1 MKKIFKAIVC
11 LAVGAMCVFGQNAEV
26 KAMKKDRE
34 VLNFNTGWLYSPT
47 DYTNAFLQN
56 FDDSGF
62 ENVCIPHANTVL
74 TKHKGGEES
83 FLKQIASYRFVS
95 WYRRHFTLGEEY
107 KGKVVRVEFEGVA
120 NVCDV
125 YVNGEKVKEHKG
137 AYTSFSCDVTDYIKL
152 GEDNVI
158 AVRCDSTKRS
168 DVPPEGGNVDYCLFG
183 GIVRNVNM
191 IVTDEVY
198 VKDVF
203 VTSEV
208 SKERAVVKAEVT
220 LSQDAEFRLT
230 LTDADGKDVAHGTD
244 EVTIENPHLWSIDDP
259 YLYTARVEAI
269 KDGEVRDT
277 YLVKIGLRWFEF
289 VNDGLK
295 LNGEVVKIMGINRHE
310 QWPWQGRAVP
320 DKLQKRDA
328 DMIKETGFNAVRCS
342 HYPQSPAFLDRCD
355 EIGLIVFE
363 EAPGWQHIGNE
374 QWQELYKENI
384 REMIVRDRNHP
395 SIFSWGVRVNESN
408 DSDKFYKET
417 NELARSLDAT
427 RPTHGARRQDT
438 YQSSTYY
445 EDIYT
450 AHYTYPQNPVHTP
463 FLVTEHS
470 WDCWTNGYGYSWA
483 TDEEALAFTKD
494 FADKVNY
501 YYGNENCAGGFAWSM
516 FDYNNEVNYTRT
528 NHVFYSGMYDIFRLP
543 KMAANL
549 YISQKDPAKYG
560 GNIYIANYWDDDSK
574 PLTVKEV
581 SGDIAQGN
589 NLGGGVVTGDKFS
602 VTVMSNC
609 ETVEL
614 YVNGE
619 KVDKEPARLYT
630 NLPHPF
636 FVFEDIKYEEGAV
649 TAIGYIDGKEAARY
663 TQRTPEKAHK
673 LILTPDYD
681 TIVADGTDMTQVT
694 VTLTDKNGTRIPSG
708 NIAVKLTLRGAGE
721 FIGEEN
727 IELEGGRCAFIV
739 KSKYLQTGEI
749 CCEATAD
756 GIESGK
762 CTIEAV
768 NYQEENNVPFSF
780 EKGDVRAIE
789 VKEYNDTNKVFEYS
803 NGWQYVAQSDCYQ
816 GDNHYSDIEGES
828 VVVKFVGSMIE
839 WYGSTNSNHGIASF
853 AIDGGEEIFIDCYS
867 ETRKDNYLLY
877 SVDNL
882 EYGEHTLCVRVTGKK
897 NVKAKGCYINA
908 DRVKVTDNSNFHL
921 AGNEELI
928 YENDWVKHGGTW
940 MLTNGTYTQKD
951 SSGDRFAVCEKKKF
965 EDGRIECEISIPT
978 KEGAGVGIIGRY
990 INDKNFYLAELKKT
1004 DSNLTWA
1011 IWLNEN
1017 NAWTSLVSGTFD
1029 NILLGE
1035 SVRMRF
1041 DMNKTKMT
1049 LSIQD
1054 ANGAW
1059 RILGSCN
1066 DLSLNEGYVGIR
1078 THSSTASFGKVVF
1091 AEKINCRY
1099 EIKEVKTEGNVIKSI
1114 VIENTTGETKE
1125 GDCVTVACYRDDV
1138 LLKCEQIKA
1147 DEADEVEIEIEGNRV
1162 KIFVWENMNAV
1173 SRAYEMK
1180 NESE

>member
-1 MKKIFKAIVC
+1 MKKFVKAIMCIAIGTMCILGGNTGVE
-11 LAVGAMCVFGQNAEV
+11 AME
-26 KAMKKDRE
+26 KDRE
-34 VLNFNTGWLYSPT
+34 VLNFNTGWLYSPM
-47 DYTNAFLQN
+47 DYTNAFLKN

-107 KGKVVRVEFEGVA
+107 KGKVVMVEFEGVA
-120 NVCDV
+120 NVAEI

-137 AYTSFSCDVTDYIKL
+137 AYTSFSCDVTKYIKI

-183 GIVRNVNM
+183 GIVRNVKM
-191 IVTDEVY
+191 VITDEIY

-203 VTSEV
+203 VTTPEV
-208 SKERAVVKAEVT
+208 SKERAVVNVSAE
-220 LSQDAEFRLT
+220 LSEDAERFVT
-230 LTDADGKDVAHGTD
+230 LTDADGRVVASGTD
-244 EVTIENPHLWSIDDP
+244 SLTVEKPHLWSVDDP
-259 YLYTARVEAI
+259 YLYTVCVQAV
-269 KDGEVRDT
+269 KDGKVRDT
-277 YLVKIGLRWFEF
+277 YDVKIGLRWFEF

-320 DKLQKRDA
+320 DKLQKKDA

-363 EAPGWQHIGNE
+363 EAPGWQHVGNV

-384 REMIVRDRNHP
+384 REMILRDRNHP

-408 DSDKFYKET
+408 DSDKLYKET
-417 NELARSLDAT
+417 NELARLLDPT

-450 AHYTYPQNPVHTP
+450 AHYTYPENPVHTP

-470 WDCWTNGYGYSWA
+470 WDCWTNGYGYAWA

-549 YISQKDPAKYG
+549 YISQKDPEKYG

-589 NLGGGVVTGDKFS
+589 NTGGGVVTGDKFS

-614 YVNGE
+614 YINGV
-619 KVDKEPARLYT
+619 KVDKEPVRQYT

-636 FVFEDIKYEEGAV
+636 FVFEDVRYEEGAV
-649 TAIGYIDGKEAARY
+649 TAVGYINGKEAARY
-663 TQRTPEKAHK
+663 TQRTPKKACK
-673 LILTPDYD
+673 LVLTPDYE
-681 TIVADGTDMTQVT
+681 TIVADGSDMTQVS
-694 VTLTDKNGTRIPSG
+694 VTLVDENGTTIPS
-708 NIAVKLTLRGAGE
+708 ADTTVKLSLVGAGE
-721 FIGEEN
+721 FIGEET
-727 IELEGGRCAFIV
+727 IALEGGRCAFIV
-739 KSKYLQTGEI
+739 KSKYLQAGDI
-749 CCEATAD
+749 FCEATAE

-762 CTIEAV
+762 CTIESLE
-768 NYQEENNVPFSF
+768 YEEHDNVPFSYAQ
-780 EKGDVRAIE
+780 GDIKPIE
-789 VKEYNDTNKVFEYS
+789 VKDYNDTNKVFEYC
-803 NGWQYVAQSDCYQ
+803 GDWQYISQSGCYQ
-816 GDNHYSDIEGES
+816 SDNHYSDTKGDS
-828 VVVKFVGSMIE
+828 VVVKFEGSMIE

-853 AIDGGEEIFIDCYS
+853 SIDGGEEIYIDCYS
-867 ETRKDNYLLY
+867 EKRKDNILLY
-877 SVDNL
+877 SADNL
-882 EYGEHTLCVRVTGKK
+882 EPKEHTLCVRVTGKK
-897 NVKAKGCYINA
+897 NSKASGYYINA
-908 DRVKVTDNSNFHL
+908 DRVKVTDNAKLHL
-921 AGNEELI
+921 GENQELK
-928 YENDWVKHGGTW
+928 YEKGWVEHGGKW
-940 MLTNGTYTQKD
+940 VLTNEKYNQTET
-951 SSGDRFAVCEKKKF
+951 SGDRFAVYENKKF
-965 EDGRIECEISIPT
+965 ENGRIETEISVPT
-978 KEGAGVGIIGRY
+978 KEGAGVGVIGRY
-990 INDKNFYLAELKKT
+990 VDDKNFYLAELKKV
-1004 DSNLTWA
+1004 DSILTWA

-1017 NAWTSLVSGTFD
+1017 NVWTSLAAGTFD
-1029 NILLGE
+1029 TIALGDTAGI
-1035 SVRMRF
+1035 RF
-1041 DMNKTKMT
+1041 DMNETKLT
-1049 LSIQD
+1049 VSIRD
-1054 ANGAW
+1054 ENKVW
-1059 RILGSCN
+1059 YTLGSCN
-1066 DLSLNEGYVGIR
+1066 DLSLEAGYIGVR
-1078 THSSTASFGKVVF
+1078 THNTEAVFGKVFF
-1091 AEKINCRY
+1091 AEKSDYRY
-1099 EIKEVKTEGNVIKSI
+1099 EIKEVKTDGDLINGI
-1114 VIENTTGETKE
+1114 VIENIAGETKDE
-1125 GDCVTVACYRDDV
+1125 DCVSVACYMDDV
-1138 LLKCEQIKA
+1138 LVKCDRIKP
-1147 DEADEVEIEIEGNRV
+1147 DETENAKIKIEGNRV
-1162 KIFVWENMNAV
+1162 KVFVWENMDAV
-1173 SRAYEMK
+1173 SKVYEMK
-1180 NESE
+1180 I